1 MPLRD
6 QKQQQ
11 HRRTQGPGTYRRA
24 RTRCM
29 CMFRAWAFHY
39 RPRRS
44 CKAAL
49 QRVPRQQLQ
58 QIQQVRYSRRLAL
71 PSLDSLH
78 MSLRQGLRTLLRRV
92 WALPSLRGRTRLCAR
107 RLFKRGYPCRCAL
120 HCRSRNH
127 SCLVPH
133 PQGGILLRSALGL
146 RETSQPD
153 ARFSNILLKMR
164 R

>member
-24 RTRCM
+24 RTRRM

-49 QRVPRQQLQ
+49 QRVPRQQPQ
-58 QIQQVRYSRRLAL
+58 QIQQVRYSRRLGL
-71 PSLDSLH
+71 PSLDSLR
-78 MSLRQGLRTLLRRV
+78 MSPRQGLRTLLRRAWV
-92 WALPSLRGRTRLCAR
+92 LPSLRGRTRLCAR
-107 RLFKRGYPCRCAL
+107 RAFRRGYPCRCAL
-120 HCRSRNH
+120 HYRSRNH
-127 SCLVPH
+127 SCLVLH
-133 PQGGILLRSALGL
+133 PQDEISLRSALGP
-146 RETSQPD
+146 RGTSRPA
-153 ARFSNILLKMR
+153 ARFSNILSKMR